1 MSDSSA
7 YPWMYYYDQKEFQ
20 EAMPSL
26 MEVGDWICGVV
37 MGEFNED
44 PKVSQIITD
53 MAISFAPGIGE
64 LCDIRDIIAV
74 LLRWYNDPR
83 KMQDP
88 LEWVTFAG
96 CAIGLVPLV
105 GGPLKT
111 TARFIAHYGDD
122 VVQMAAEL
130 IALLNRI
137 GVGNAEKW
145 LRETRFVDYHQQLLE
160 KLTEFLNSFIDIL
173 RSCQKSLFSLVVGL
187 REHLKDLADWLTE
200 LRDNLGEP
208 LWQALN
214 YLEPYKIKILEAVG
228 PNGDRTAH
236 IYFATGSP
244 TSYRTEAKPKP
255 SGSKYPERTDL
266 GGWKG
271 LERDKIEEW
280 IKENPE
286 LMKKI
291 FKDKIEKKDKKLLD
305 ADVLENLEEFT
316 KIVEGDLKAFATVPQ
331 EGGHAKH
338 FFRVFGGEEHNPRL
352 MTEER
357 KDRVSATQ
365 PGGCWWGQGK
375 LPETAKEWREK
386 YAVLDKFN
394 GNGQAVEIEIL
405 EGKFTGIMGM
415 VAEQKSH
422 KGLQY
427 LPGGG
432 TQMLIPRELAT
443 QIDEKIK
450 AALQNTKAEDS
461 ITGIITVDGI
471 TMKFTKKPTGWKDV
485 NGRYG
490 WQESTA
496 HPILYPTSLY
506 LAPTEEQSKGEDYY

>member
-208 LWQALN
+208 LWKALK
-214 YLEPYKIKILEAVG
+214 YLEEYKTKIAEAVG
-228 PNGDRTAH
+228 AGRGDVILAASGITRCPESKPLLAERPREH
-236 IYFATGSP
+236 PPILKKRKYVGLDP
-244 TSYRTEAKPKP
+244 KKAK
-255 SGSKYPERTDL
+255 Y
-266 GGWKG
+266 
-271 LERDKIEEW
+271 W
-280 IKENPE
+280 ILRN
-286 LMKKI
+286 KKAL
-291 FKDKIEKKDKKLLD
+291 KKLKDNTKNASNAKFIQDLQ
-305 ADVLENLEEFT
+305 AFT
-316 KIVEGDLKAFATVPQ
+316 KFPQ
-331 EGGHAKH
+331 VVKLQRGT
-338 FFRVFGGEEHNPRL
+338 FFRVYGDATPNPRL
-352 MTEER
+352 AAEGE
-357 KDRVSATQ
+357 DAIVAATN
-365 PGGCWWGQGK
+365 PGGCWWGVGK
-375 LPETAKEWREK
+375 LPKTAKEWRELF
-386 YAVLDKFN
+386 AVLDCFN
-394 GNGQAVEIEIL
+394 ANGKAVEITIKKGEIPAIK
-405 EGKFTGIMGM
+405 GG
-415 VAEQKSH
+415 VAEQNFKD
-422 KGLQY
+422 GAQL

-432 TQMLIPRELAT
+432 EQILITPDIAKE
-443 QIDEKIK
+443 IDGAI
-450 AALQNTKAEDS
+450 TKALDRNITSGS
-461 ITGIITVDGI
+461 ITLKNGAVVE
-471 TMKFTKKPTGWKDV
+471 FTQKSTGWKDV
-485 NGRYG
+485 NGKYG
-490 WQESTA
+490 WRQGLSA
-496 HPILYPTSLY
+496 PLARTSRD
-506 LAPTEEQSKGEDYY
+506 LAPTEERPKGEDIY

>member
-83 KMQDP
+83 KMQDL

-96 CAIGLVPLV
+96 CAIGLVPVV
-105 GGPLKT
+105 GWPLKT

-244 TSYRTEAKPKP
+244 TSYRIEAKSNP
-255 SGSKYPERTDL
+255 SGSKYPKQSKH

-271 LERDKIEEW
+271 LDEADAKKWIED
-280 IKENPE
+280 NH
-286 LMKKI
+286 
-291 FKDKIEKKDKKLLD
+291 KKLKEYFQEYI
-305 ADVLENLEEFT
+305 ENETAEEKF
-316 KIVEGDLKAFATVPQ
+316 ILDLKAFATRPEIVPLLG
-331 EGGHAKH
+331 ETMT
-338 FFRVFGGEEHNPRL
+338 RVYGPPKKNPRL
-352 MTEER
+352 RAAREGYVVNRTR
-357 KDRVSATQ
+357 
-365 PGGCWWGQGK
+365 PGGRWWCVGRI
-375 LPETAKEWREK
+375 PNTAKEWRK
-386 YAVLDKFN
+386 LLAVLDIFN
-394 GNGQAVEIEIL
+394 GNGHIVKIKIL
-405 EGKFTGIMGM
+405 SGNVHGIRGK
-415 VAEQKSH
+415 VAEQLSSSKQ
-422 KGLQY
+422 QY

-432 TQMLIPRELAT
+432 EQVLISSEHAKK
-443 QIDEKIK
+443 IDKALTAAIK
-450 AALQNTKAEDS
+450 NKRS
-461 ITGIITVDGI
+461 ISGIISVDGI
-471 TMKFTKKPTGWKDV
+471 TIQFTKKSTRWKKV

-490 WQESTA
+490 WQQRLDVPLIYS
-496 HPILYPTSLY
+496 SQY
-506 LAPTEEQSKGEDYY
+506 LAPTEEQPKGQDFY